1 MVVVKQNHPIMSN
14 EWHFFTLGGWKEDN
28 TVLVMVERQGR
39 SRWGW
44 LGDVQSLR
52 LGESAS
58 QHAAVTTATVT
69 CGPTAGARPTTVR
82 PN

>member
-1 MVVVKQNHPIMSN
+1 M
-14 EWHFFTLGGWKEDN
+14 EDN
-28 TVLVMVERQGR
+28 TVLVMGERQER

-44 LGDVQSLR
+44 LGDVHSLR

-69 CGPTAGARPTTVR
+69 CRPTAGARPTTVR
-82 PN
+82 PNYRPWERENNEIQPRTDVG